1 MNNEIV
7 GKIVSVAAGLAVTGI
22 AGAETV
28 TLLESFE
35 ENIENVY
42 HYAAEG
48 DRRITAFAQ
57 SEINDYDQIT
67 DGEKALKVSFEAV
80 SGWKQDF
87 SVLLSPESTAILE
100 GVVEELEESS
110 ELGRYYLLYDITWDK
125 LESDVGWSNNPL
137 NFGGHGTGIQTEWGG
152 GNQAVTMTYD
162 LGAGLPEGFLLALEG
177 DNGDQTAMRF
187 IFNGNSTLPM
197 DIYVDNIRLLDT
209 KPEGGVTEVTVLD
222 SFEEGLDSLQQTG
235 PRVIDAPTI
244 NANALYITEG
254 LGSAKFVLSDTSVGY
269 QKDFSI
275 QLDIYPELEGI
286 LQLPQEERLQYSLA
300 WDWIA
305 ETEGATVNWF
315 QETLAPV
322 GPGMGMTES
331 WAGDGNVKTRV
342 INLGMVEWDFLPII
356 TVFHNSSRPWG
367 TPVNLYLDNLR
378 LINTGA
384 TNVQESFEIFSV
396 ERNAG
401 GTVTLS
407 WSSVEGARYAID
419 SSIDLKTWEELDDD
433 IDSEGDTTSFTTPA
447 SEAEKTFYRVKQL
460 TP

>member
-1 MNNEIV
+1 MR
-7 GKIVSVAAGLAVTGI
+7 KIISVAAGLATTGI

-35 ENIENVY
+35 KNVENVS
-42 HYAAEG
+42 HFSAEG

-57 SEINDYDQIT
+57 SESNDYDQIT
-67 DGEKALKVSFEAV
+67 DGEKALKVSFEAL
-80 SGWKQDF
+80 SGWKEDF

-100 GVVEELEESS
+100 GVVEELEEAS

-125 LESDVGWSNNPL
+125 LESDAAWSNNPL
-137 NFGGHGTGIQTEWGG
+137 NFGGHATGIQIEWAG

-177 DNGDQTAMRF
+177 DNGDQTFVRF

-197 DIYVDNIRLLDT
+197 DVYIDNIRLLDT
-209 KPEGGVTEVTVLD
+209 KPEGGVTEVTMLD
-222 SFEEGLDSLQQTG
+222 SFEENLDALLPTG
-235 PRVIDAPTI
+235 SRVIEDSTV
-244 NANALYITEG
+244 NEDELYVTEG
-254 LGSAKFVLSDTSVGY
+254 EKSAKFVLQDEPGGY
-269 QKDFSI
+269 QQDFTIDLALYS
-275 QLDIYPELEGI
+275 ELEKI
-286 LQLPQEERLQYSLA
+286 LQLPQKERLQYSLA
-300 WDWIA
+300 WDWIVEA
-305 ETEGATVNWF
+305 GDSTVNWF
-315 QETLAPV
+315 QETLNPV

-331 WAGDGNVKTRV
+331 WGGDGNVRTRV

-356 TVFHNSSRPWG
+356 TVFHNSSQPWG

-384 TNVQESFEIFSV
+384 ANVQESFEIFSV

>member
-1 MNNEIV
+1 MR
-7 GKIVSVAAGLAVTGI
+7 KIISVAAGLATTGI

-35 ENIENVY
+35 KNVENVS
-42 HYAAEG
+42 HFAAEG
-48 DRRITAFAQ
+48 DRRITAFTQ
-57 SEINDYDQIT
+57 SESNDYDQIT
-67 DGEKALKVSFEAV
+67 DGEKALKVSFEAL
-80 SGWKQDF
+80 SGWKEDF

-100 GVVEELEESS
+100 GVVAELEESS

-125 LESDVGWSNNPL
+125 LESDAAWSNNPL
-137 NFGGHGTGIQTEWGG
+137 NFGGHATGIQIEWAG

-177 DNGDQTAMRF
+177 DNGDQTFVRF

-197 DIYVDNIRLLDT
+197 DVYIDNIRLLDT
-209 KPEGGVTEVTVLD
+209 KPEGGVTEVTMLD
-222 SFEEGLDSLQQTG
+222 SFEENLDALLPTG
-235 PRVIDAPTI
+235 SRVIEDSTV
-244 NANALYITEG
+244 NEDELYVTEG
-254 LGSAKFVLSDTSVGY
+254 EKSAKFVLQDEPGGY
-269 QKDFSI
+269 QQDFTIDLALYS
-275 QLDIYPELEGI
+275 ELEKI
-286 LQLPQEERLQYSLA
+286 LQLPQKERLQYSLA
-300 WDWIA
+300 WDWIVEA
-305 ETEGATVNWF
+305 GDSTVNWF
-315 QETLAPV
+315 QETLNPV

-331 WAGDGNVKTRV
+331 WGGDGNVRTRV

-356 TVFHNSSRPWG
+356 TVFHNSSQPWG
-367 TPVNLYLDNLR
+367 RPVNLYLDNLR

-384 TNVQESFEIFSV
+384 ANVQESFEIFSV

>member
-1 MNNEIV
+1 MDHAKIREI
-7 GKIVSVAAGLAVTGI
+7 ISVAAGLATTGI

-35 ENIENVY
+35 ENVENVS

-57 SEINDYDQIT
+57 SETNDYDQIT
-67 DGEKALKVSFEAV
+67 DGEKALKVSFGAL
-80 SGWKQDF
+80 SGWKDDF

-125 LESDVGWSNNPL
+125 LESDAGWSNNPL
-137 NFGGHGTGIQTEWGG
+137 NFGGHGTGIQIEWGG

-177 DNGDQTAMRF
+177 DNGDQTFVRF

-254 LGSAKFVLSDTSVGY
+254 AGSAKFVLSDTSGGY
-269 QKDFSI
+269 QQDFLI
-275 QLDIYPELEGI
+275 HLELYPELEEI

-300 WDWIA
+300 WDWIGEA
-305 ETEGATVNWF
+305 AGATVNWF
-315 QETLAPV
+315 QETLNPG
-322 GPGMGMTES
+322 GPGMGVTES
-331 WAGDGNVKTRV
+331 WAGDGNVRTRV

-356 TVFHNSSRPWG
+356 TVIHNSSQPWG

-384 TNVQESFEIFSV
+384 ANVQEGFEIFSV

-407 WSSVEGARYAID
+407 WSSVEGARYAMD
-419 SSIDLKTWEELDDD
+419 SSIDLKSWFELDDD

-447 SEAEKTFYRVKQL
+447 DEAEKTFYRVKQL
-460 TP
+460 AQ

>member
-1 MNNEIV
+1 M
-7 GKIVSVAAGLAVTGI
+7 
-22 AGAETV
+22 
-28 TLLESFE
+28 
-35 ENIENVY
+35 
-42 HYAAEG
+42 
-48 DRRITAFAQ
+48 
-57 SEINDYDQIT
+57 
-67 DGEKALKVSFEAV
+67 
-80 SGWKQDF
+80 
-87 SVLLSPESTAILE
+87 
-100 GVVEELEESS
+100 
-110 ELGRYYLLYDITWDK
+110 
-125 LESDVGWSNNPL
+125 
-137 NFGGHGTGIQTEWGG
+137 
-152 GNQAVTMTYD
+152 TMTYD

-177 DNGDQTAMRF
+177 DNGDQTFVRF

-254 LGSAKFVLSDTSVGY
+254 LGSAKFVLSDTSGGY
-269 QKDFSI
+269 QQDFSI

-315 QETLAPV
+315 QETLNPG
-322 GPGMGMTES
+322 GPGMGVTES
-331 WAGDGNVKTRV
+331 WAGDGNVRTRV

-356 TVFHNSSRPWG
+356 TVIHNSSQPWG

-384 TNVQESFEIFSV
+384 ANVQESFEIFSV

-419 SSIDLKTWEELDDD
+419 SSIDLKSWLELDDD

-447 SEAEKTFYRVKQL
+447 DEAEKTFYRVKQL
-460 TP
+460 TQ

>member
-1 MNNEIV
+1 MR
-7 GKIVSVAAGLAVTGI
+7 KIISVAAGLATTGI

-35 ENIENVY
+35 KNVENVS
-42 HYAAEG
+42 HFSAEG

-57 SEINDYDQIT
+57 SESNDYDQIT
-67 DGEKALKVSFEAV
+67 DGEKALKVSFEAL
-80 SGWKQDF
+80 SGWKEDF

-100 GVVEELEESS
+100 GVVAELEESS

-125 LESDVGWSNNPL
+125 LESDAAWSNNPL
-137 NFGGHGTGIQTEWGG
+137 NFGGHATGIQIEWAG

-177 DNGDQTAMRF
+177 DNGDQTFVRF

-197 DIYVDNIRLLDT
+197 DVYIDNIRLLDT
-209 KPEGGVTEVTVLD
+209 KPEGGVTEVTMLD
-222 SFEEGLDSLQQTG
+222 SFEENLDALLPTG
-235 PRVIDAPTI
+235 SRVIEDSTV
-244 NANALYITEG
+244 NEDELYVTEG
-254 LGSAKFVLSDTSVGY
+254 EKSAKFVLQDEPGGY
-269 QKDFSI
+269 QQDFTIDLALYS
-275 QLDIYPELEGI
+275 ELEKI
-286 LQLPQEERLQYSLA
+286 LQLPQKERLQYSLA
-300 WDWIA
+300 WDWIVEA
-305 ETEGATVNWF
+305 GDSTVNWF
-315 QETLAPV
+315 QETLNPV

-331 WAGDGNVKTRV
+331 WGGDGNVRTRV

-356 TVFHNSSRPWG
+356 TVFHNSSQPWG

-384 TNVQESFEIFSV
+384 ANVQESFEIFSV